1 MATKFSQLY
10 KQELK
15 SQGILSSLGSAA
27 LKQTR
32 QRMDI
37 RNTLFGGSGVMS
49 LTGQKIFGKGYSPLD
64 KSYSAL
70 SSSPSSTSSNA
81 NSQGITDLLA
91 SSDRQE
97 SLLRVISKNTFN
109 MNMMARDTNI
119 TRQNI
124 VSLTKKMTGKSSRSQ
139 DALWYGAK
147 TRGSAIDSF
156 AKRGNQSTQQGN
168 TTPSNAGGS
177 SSFMGSIMGG
187 LGTLGSLGGG
197 ILGGLFGVISKMSPI
212 LAIIGLAGAAY
223 VVKQLMAQ
231 VDFTGLKKSMMEAMG
246 IDSASEEPIMKQLA
260 KKLDNAL
267 GLDSKPFNSIYE
279 WMENSPFMK
288 KLGDKIVSI
297 AIAANDYTK
306 AVFLTLGDGFG
317 KVGEIFSYYFGEF
330 FNANKGL
337 ILGVIGAALGARL
350 GIYGAAAGGLIG
362 SIIGAATGNKDLP
375 GLMSEQ
381 AEKEYRLNQM
391 MTEKENLQAKKKNE
405 GSLGMHDTALL
416 NSYLTDKGDKNIAV
430 KQLQDR
436 IAELKTK
443 IEDKTEIQNKL
454 MLFDAGAMFNKNL
467 EEVQK
472 QRAKTEGSKEA
483 SKSNSPIKITSP
495 FGQNREHFGGKTSIH
510 NGVDIAMPEG
520 TNIYSVDSGEVK
532 QARFSETYGN
542 VIEIDHGNGRT
553 TRYAHLKS
561 MNVKVGDKVEKDQ
574 LIALSGNTGAK
585 SGPHKTTGPHLHL
598 EDRRNNTPQ
607 SPSQEVIEASVR
619 GKLLNDGSITLN
631 SGRSDPPAA
640 PPIVIPVPTPAAP
653 AKSTSQGPTSS
664 VYNID
669 MLPDLW
675 KLNLLS
681 PAGGYLG

>member
-49 LTGQKIFGKGYSPLD
+49 LAGQKIFGKGYSPLD

-97 SLLRVISKNTFN
+97 SLLRVISENTFN

-187 LGTLGSLGGG
+187 LGTIGSLGGG

-381 AEKEYRLNQM
+381 AEKEYRLNQLM
-391 MTEKENLQAKKKNE
+391 AEKENLQAKKKKE
-405 GSLGMHDTALL
+405 GSLGITDTGLL
-416 NSYLTDKGDKNIAV
+416 NSFLDEKGNRYIAV
-430 KQLQDR
+430 KQLEER

-443 IEDKTEIQNKL
+443 IEDKTEIQKNL
-454 MLFDAGAMFNKNL
+454 MFFDAGARFNKNL
-467 EEVQK
+467 EEVQN

-495 FGQNREHFGGKTSIH
+495 FGQRELHGQTSMH
-510 NGVDIAMPEG
+510 NGVDISMPEG

-631 SGRSDPPAA
+631 SARSDPPAA

-653 AKSTSQGPTSS
+653 EKSTSQGPTSS

-681 PAGGYLG
+681 PAGRYFG

>member
-49 LTGQKIFGKGYSPLD
+49 LAGQKIFGKGYSPLD

-124 VSLTKKMTGKSSRSQ
+124 VSLTKKMTGKSSRTQ
-139 DALWYGAK
+139 DALWYGVK
-147 TRGSAIDSF
+147 TRNTAIDSLS
-156 AKRGNQSTQQGN
+156 KKGNQAAQQGN

-187 LGTLGSLGGG
+187 LGTIGSLGGG
-197 ILGGLFGVISKMSPI
+197 ILGGLFGVVSKMSPI

-223 VVKQLMAQ
+223 VVKQLMSQ

-297 AIAANDYTK
+297 ANAASDYTK

-337 ILGVIGAALGARL
+337 ILGVIGAAIGSLL
-350 GIYGAAAGGLIG
+350 GIKGAAAGGLIG
-362 SIIGAATGNKDLP
+362 TIIGAATGNKDLP

-381 AEKEYRLNQM
+381 AEKEYTLDQLLA
-391 MTEKENLQAKKKNE
+391 EKEKLEQNKANLGISDKAKLENYK
-405 GSLGMHDTALL
+405 T
-416 NSYLTDKGDKNIAV
+416 GDRGRAV

-443 IEDKTEIQNKL
+443 IEDKTEIQKNL

-483 SKSNSPIKITSP
+483 SKSNSPIRITSP
-495 FGQNREHFGGKTSIH
+495 FGQRDREGKTSMH
-510 NGVDIAMPEG
+510 EGVDIAMPEG

-640 PPIVIPVPTPAAP
+640 PPIVVPVSPPAAP
-653 AKSTSQGPTSS
+653 AKNTSQGPTSS

-681 PAGGYLG
+681 PAGGYFG

>member
-49 LTGQKIFGKGYSPLD
+49 LAGQKIFGKGYSPLD

-147 TRGSAIDSF
+147 TRGSAIDSL

-223 VVKQLMAQ
+223 VVKQLMSQ

-260 KKLDNAL
+260 KKLDSAL

-297 AIAANDYTK
+297 ANAASDYTR

-391 MTEKENLQAKKKNE
+391 MAEKENLQDKKKKE
-405 GSLGMHDTALL
+405 GSLGITDTGLL
-416 NSYLTDKGDKNIAV
+416 NSFLDEKGGRYIAV

-443 IEDKTEIQNKL
+443 IEDKTEIQKNL
-454 MLFDAGAMFNKNL
+454 MLFDAGARFNKNL

-483 SKSNSPIKITSP
+483 SKSNSPIRITST
-495 FGQNREHFGGKTSIH
+495 FGQRELHGQTSMH

-619 GKLLNDGSITLN
+619 GTLLNDGSRTLN

-640 PPIVIPVPTPAAP
+640 PPIVIPVPTPAPP

>member
-49 LTGQKIFGKGYSPLD
+49 LAGQKIFGKGYSPLD

-124 VSLTKKMTGKSSRSQ
+124 VSLTKKMTGKSSRTQ
-139 DALWYGAK
+139 DALWYGVK
-147 TRGSAIDSF
+147 TRNTAIDSLS
-156 AKRGNQSTQQGN
+156 KKGNQAAQQGN

-187 LGTLGSLGGG
+187 LGTIGSLGGG
-197 ILGGLFGVISKMSPI
+197 ILGGLFGVVSKMSPI

-223 VVKQLMAQ
+223 VVKQLVSQ

-260 KKLDNAL
+260 KKLDSAL

-297 AIAANDYTK
+297 ANAASDYTR

-337 ILGVIGAALGARL
+337 ILGVIGAAIGSVL
-350 GIYGAAAGGLIG
+350 GIKGAAAGGLIG
-362 SIIGAATGNKDLP
+362 TIIGLATGNKDLP
-375 GLMSEQ
+375 GLM
-381 AEKEYRLNQM
+381 AEKG
-391 MTEKENLQAKKKNE
+391 EKDERIREEEATISDLEKKEKNNTLTFSE
-405 GSLGMHDTALL
+405 KALL
-416 NSYLTDKGDKNIAV
+416 NQYRVDGADGRTSRGQALKIMKDRV
-430 KQLQDR
+430 KQLQ
-436 IAELKTK
+436 
-443 IEDKTEIQNKL
+443 IEIDKKSEEQKKL
-454 MLFDAGAMFNKNL
+454 MLFDAPTMFNKNL
-467 EEVQK
+467 EKVQEEREK
-472 QRAKTEGSKEA
+472 NKEP
-483 SKSNSPIKITSP
+483 SKSNSPYSITSD
-495 FGQNREHFGGKTSIH
+495 FGLRAHPITGRMSQH
-510 NGVDIAMPEG
+510 NGVDIGVNEG
-520 TNIYSVDSGEVK
+520 TDIVAVESGK
-532 QARFSETYGN
+532 IIDARNSSSYGN

-553 TRYAHLKS
+553 TKYAHLKS
-561 MNVKVGDKVEKDQ
+561 MQVAVGDMVTKGQK
-574 LIALSGNTGAK
+574 IGLSGNTGQSKGA
-585 SGPHKTTGPHLHL
+585 HLHFEEL
-598 EDRRNNTPQ
+598 EGGMAKK
-607 SPSQEVIEASVR
+607 PSRELALSAIR
-619 GKLLNDGSITLN
+619 GQMLNDGSRALADGHRAPPPAPAAAPQ
-631 SGRSDPPAA
+631 SSPPPAA
-640 PPIVIPVPTPAAP
+640 AP
-653 AKSTSQGPTSS
+653 QSRSVNQGSTASA
-664 VYNID
+664 YNID
-669 MLPDLW
+669 MLPEIW
-675 KLNLLS
+675 KLNILR
-681 PAGGYLG
+681 PGGIGV

>member
-49 LTGQKIFGKGYSPLD
+49 LAGQKIFGKGYSPLD

-147 TRGSAIDSF
+147 TRESAIDSF

-223 VVKQLMAQ
+223 VVKQLMSQ

-381 AEKEYRLNQM
+381 AEKEYRLNQLM
-391 MTEKENLQAKKKNE
+391 AEKENLEAKKKKD
-405 GSLGMHDTALL
+405 GSLGITDTGLL
-416 NSYLTDKGDKNIAV
+416 NSFLDEKGGRYIAV
-430 KQLQDR
+430 KQLEDR

-443 IEDKTEIQNKL
+443 IEDKTEIQKKL

-483 SKSNSPIKITSP
+483 SKSNSPIRISSP
-495 FGQNREHFGGKTSIH
+495 FGERDREGRTSMH

-640 PPIVIPVPTPAAP
+640 PPIVVPVSPPAAA

-681 PAGGYLG
+681 PAGVYFG